1 VMNGNIQELI
11 DALSQEYQA
20 EELAHQVD

>member
-1 VMNGNIQELI
+1 MNGNIQELI
-11 DALSQEYQA
+11 DALSQEHQA